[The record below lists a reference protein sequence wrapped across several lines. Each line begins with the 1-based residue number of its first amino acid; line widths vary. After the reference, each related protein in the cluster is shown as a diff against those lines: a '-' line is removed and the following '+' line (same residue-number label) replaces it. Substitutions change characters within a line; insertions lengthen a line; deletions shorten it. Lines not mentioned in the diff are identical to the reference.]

1 MISRSL
7 LVTPFLLIS
16 IFASAADGPANKGVH
31 KHDHPQDLQFAI
43 RSVASGNWSEAKTWQ
58 PPRVP
63 RSGDRVLISRGTR
76 VLYDVKKTDV
86 IRLVQVMGILSF
98 ARDCDTEL
106 NVGILKVQNSD
117 KCREDGFACDFLHI
131 DKAVSPAVTAASFMP
146 IHAPSAKTQ
155 TLENKAFPVT
165 DHHDPSQAFCAWA

>member
-1 MISRSL
+1 MICRSL
-7 LVTPFLLIS
+7 LVTS
-16 IFASAADGPANKGVH
+16 ILFSSILASAADVPANKGVH
-31 KHDHPQDLQFAI
+31 KHDHPKDLQFAI

-76 VLYDVKKTDV
+76 VVYDAKKADV

-98 ARDCDTEL
+98 SRDCDTEL

-117 KCREDGFACDFLHI
+117 KCAEDGFACDFLHL
-131 DKAVSPAVTAASFMP
+131 DKAGLPTRRGF
-146 IHAPSAKTQ
+146 
-155 TLENKAFPVT
+155 
-165 DHHDPSQAFCAWA
+165 